1 MADNIQNIQI
11 ARNTWVDL
19 YDATGIA
26 VGSQI
31 VVENIGND
39 DVYLTVQAAQPDPDH
54 NAYNV
59 LKRPPS
65 PNTMQNSEG
74 DSGAWA
80 YCSNSEGKLAVSA
93 QVKNGFLPVT
103 EARLTDG
110 FGNPIT
116 SYTGP
121 TGEGPRSINVHEP
134 DIHDKF
140 IDRFFHRHV
149 DPTTTLTVAVPAGG
163 GTNTITV
170 ADSTGFAVTDYVH
183 LNTTSFETTHPVIVD
198 ITGLV
203 FTLDRRLD
211 NAHEIGD
218 TIQKAIVDLSSLAGT
233 TAAPVEY
240 FIGPEPGTT
249 AVWDITRLL
258 IEMTHDSAGDLGKFG
273 GITALLNGVFIRV
286 RNNGEYRTLTNWKTN
301 GDIAVDMYDV
311 TFSSRSGGQGAFGTN
326 ARITLAEMGA
336 IAKLKG
342 VNDDQIEIYV
352 QDDLSDLVSFR
363 LKAQGHLEFV

>member
-1 MADNIQNIQI
+1 MADNTQNILI
-11 ARNTWVDL
+11 TSNEWVDL

-39 DVYLTVQAAQPDPDH
+39 DVYLTVQATKPPKDH
-54 NAYNV
+54 DSYNV

-65 PNTMQNSEG
+65 PNTMQNTEG

-80 YCSNSEGKLAVSA
+80 YCSNSDGKLAIST

-103 EARLTDG
+103 ETRLTDG

-121 TGEGPRSINVHEP
+121 TGEGPRSLNVHLP

-140 IDRFFHRHV
+140 IDRYFHIHV
-149 DPTTTLTVAVPAGG
+149 DPITTLAAAVPAGG

-170 ADSTGFAVTDYVH
+170 ADPDGFAEGDFLH
-183 LNTTSFETTHPVIVD
+183 FNTASFETTHPSIVA
-198 ITGLV
+198 IAGPV

-211 NAHEIGD
+211 NSHDIGD
-218 TIQKAIVDLSSLAGT
+218 TIQKTIINMAPIIGT
-233 TAAPVEY
+233 TAAPIEY

-249 AVWDITRLL
+249 AMWDITRLL
-258 IEMTHDSAGDLGKFG
+258 FDMTHNQGGDLGKFG
-273 GITALLNGVFIRV
+273 GIPALLNGVFIRV
-286 RNNGEYRTLTNWKTN
+286 RNNGQYRTLTNWKTN
-301 GDIAVDMYDV
+301 ADIKIDMFDVDFDA
-311 TFSSRSGGQGAFGTN
+311 RSGGQGDFSTSG
-326 ARITLAEMGA
+326 RITLAEMGA
-336 IAKLKG
+336 IAKLRG
-342 VNDDQIEIYV
+342 ADNDQIEIYI
-352 QDDLSDLVSFR
+352 QDDISDLVSFR